1 MISQPIQFVNSNG
14 KAEPIAPEL
23 SQYEQRMRVLEL
35 TLQLLII
42 RTTMGDYWSEG
53 LRDVGKL
60 LAALP
65 LQTAEFTAA
74 TSHLQNAVDYCQRNE
89 FGAATFELRPLR
101 GQLQRL

>member
-1 MISQPIQFVNSNG
+1 MISQPIPFVNNNG
-14 KAEPIAPEL
+14 KAEHIAPEL

-42 RTTMGDYWSEG
+42 RTTMGDYWPDG
-53 LRDVGKL
+53 LRDVGKF

-65 LQTAEFTAA
+65 LQTTDFTAA
-74 TSHLQNAVDYCQRNE
+74 TSHLLNAVDYCQRNE
-89 FGAATFELRPLR
+89 FGAATFELRALR

>member
-1 MISQPIQFVNSNG
+1 MNS
-14 KAEPIAPEL
+14 ACA
-23 SQYEQRMRVLEL
+23 VLEL

-42 RTTMGDYWSEG
+42 RTTMSDYWPEG

-65 LQTAEFTAA
+65 LQTTEFTAA
-74 TSHLQNAVDYCQRNE
+74 TSHLLNAVDYCQRNE
-89 FGAATFELRPLR
+89 FGAATFELRRLR